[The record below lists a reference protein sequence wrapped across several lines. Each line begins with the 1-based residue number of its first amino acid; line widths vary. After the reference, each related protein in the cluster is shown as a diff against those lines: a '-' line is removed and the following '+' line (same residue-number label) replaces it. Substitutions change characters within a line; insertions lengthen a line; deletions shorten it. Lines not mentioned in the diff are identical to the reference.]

1 MAFTY
6 NTRPLNPKPKYT
18 THRQTSSSRALGIPI
33 LHGQK
38 HFVHLRRNASCLV
51 SRFLNVR

>member
-18 THRQTSSSRALGIPI
+18 THRQTSSSRALGILI

-51 SRFLNVR
+51 SRFLNER